1 MFIPRLSANIHPVIS
16 DKKVNEHHKCDK
28 KFKYDIHLLG
38 NNVGTLERTIKW
50 HNNSTSANATVISY
64 GEISFLWLDST
75 YQQTSNMQYSPKNH
89 HFLTSSFTQ
98 EVIGFR
104 ARKMVAKMTD
114 DGISSTVTLNN
125 KIFNYQNENQPL
137 YDLDTFGAQMR
148 LNLLQGKSHFT
159 LFRQASKEI
168 EEYQFD
174 VYGHEVIEHKKWG
187 KLNTIKVIEV
197 GKHKG
202 SVLWFSPNHDYQV
215 VKAQLDLIFSPTVW
229 LTHFS
234 TLCTEK

>member
-1 MFIPRLSANIHPVIS
+1 
-16 DKKVNEHHKCDK
+16 
-28 KFKYDIHLLG
+28 
-38 NNVGTLERTIKW
+38 
-50 HNNSTSANATVISY
+50 
-64 GEISFLWLDST
+64 
-75 YQQTSNMQYSPKNH
+75 
-89 HFLTSSFTQ
+89 
-98 EVIGFR
+98 
-104 ARKMVAKMTD
+104 
-114 DGISSTVTLNN
+114 
-125 KIFNYQNENQPL
+125 
-137 YDLDTFGAQMR
+137 MR

-174 VYGHEVIEHKKWG
+174 VYGHEVIEHKKLG

-215 VKAQLDLIFSPTVW
+215 VKAKLDLIFSPTVW

-234 TLCTEK
+234 TLCTDK